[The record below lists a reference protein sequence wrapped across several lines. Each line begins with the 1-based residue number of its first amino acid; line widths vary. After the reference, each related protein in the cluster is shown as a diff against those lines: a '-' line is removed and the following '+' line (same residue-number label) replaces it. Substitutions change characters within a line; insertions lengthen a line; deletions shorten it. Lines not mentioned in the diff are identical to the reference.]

1 MIEQIIN
8 DYFENNTRKLHI
20 LVDKILY
27 KLGLGFIEPIER
39 EDFYSLANE
48 IFCDVI
54 KRYDKERSFDAFL
67 YSCLLNKFKTEMTRI
82 NRLKRQADKNAI
94 SIDAPIGDDE
104 NCTLNDTIADK
115 NTVESIFFREN
126 KDSYSRQMRKY
137 LSRLS
142 PLQQE
147 VLRLISLKF
156 TQKEILKELNIDKK
170 QYDDCCNAIHSYR
183 NIEVL
188 L

>member
-1 MIEQIIN
+1 MIEKILN
-8 DYFENNTRKLHI
+8 DYYENNTKKLNI
-20 LVDKILY
+20 LVDKILFE
-27 KLGLGFIEPIER
+27 LGFGFVDR
-39 EDFYSLANE
+39 DDFYSLADE
-48 IFCDVI
+48 IFFDVI
-54 KRYDKERSFDAFL
+54 QRYDKKRSFDKFL
-67 YSCLLNKFKTEMTRI
+67 SSWLKNKFKTEMTRR

-94 SIDAPIGDDE
+94 SIDAPLGDDE

-156 TQKEILKELNIDKK
+156 TQKEILKELNIDKE

>member
-1 MIEQIIN
+1 
-8 DYFENNTRKLHI
+8 
-20 LVDKILY
+20 
-27 KLGLGFIEPIER
+27 
-39 EDFYSLANE
+39 
-48 IFCDVI
+48 
-54 KRYDKERSFDAFL
+54 
-67 YSCLLNKFKTEMTRI
+67 MTRS

-156 TQKEILKELNIDKK
+156 TQKEILKELNINKE